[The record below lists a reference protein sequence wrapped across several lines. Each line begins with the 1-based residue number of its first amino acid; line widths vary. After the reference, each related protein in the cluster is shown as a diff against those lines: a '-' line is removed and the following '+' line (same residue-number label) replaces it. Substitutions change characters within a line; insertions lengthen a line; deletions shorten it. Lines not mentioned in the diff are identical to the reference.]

1 MKFNFKVKT
10 QTGENK
16 KGFINA
22 SSQEAAVSLLQKSNF
37 LIVSLKREDK
47 KNDLAKVFLKYYDKV
62 TVKEIIVFFRQMS
75 ILIEARVPIVMSL
88 TAVKEQTSNKYFIKV
103 IQEMIN
109 DIEDGASFSV
119 AMEKYPDI
127 FPKLSVSIIRAGET
141 SGNLKKSLDYVE
153 ANMEKNYNL
162 SVRVKSALIYPSLVL
177 SVFFVIGFIVIS
189 FIVPKLTLMIK
200 ELNANIPW
208 YTQVVIV
215 ISDFMSTYWWAV
227 AIIIIGAVVGIF
239 YYANTEDGKKEWD
252 DLKIRLPIVGVMFR
266 YVYIVRFSENLAVL
280 LQGGIPIIRALTV
293 ASSVVNNVVYE
304 RIFLKATEE
313 VKKGGNMST
322 VLSHSTL
329 IPSMVTHMIKIGEDT
344 GQIDTVLGHIAK
356 FYNQETETMTKNLSV
371 ILEPVIM
378 IIIGIAVGFMAF
390 AILMPIYNIAGQV

>member
-16 KGFINA
+16 EGSINA
-22 SSQEAAVSLLQKSNF
+22 SSREAAISLLQKNNF
-37 LIVSLKREDK
+37 LIVSLEREAK
-47 KNDLAKVFLKYYDKV
+47 KNEWNKIFLKYYDKV
-62 TVKEIIVFFRQMS
+62 TVKETMVFFRQMS

-109 DIEDGASFSV
+109 DIEDGAPFSV
-119 AMEKYPDI
+119 AMEKHPDV
-127 FPKLSVSIIRAGET
+127 FSKLSINIIRAGET
-141 SGNLKKSLDYVE
+141 SGNLKKAIDYVE
-153 ANMEKNYNL
+153 ANIEKNYNL
-162 SVRVKSALIYPSLVL
+162 SVRVKSALIYPTLVL

-215 ISDFMSTYWWAV
+215 LSDFMSTYWWAV
-227 AIIIIGAVVGIF
+227 AIIIIGIVAGFF
-239 YYANTEDGKKEWD
+239 YYVNTEDGKKEWD
-252 DLKIRLPIVGVMFR
+252 DLKIRLPIVGIIFR
-266 YVYIVRFSENLAVL
+266 YVYIVRFAENLAIL
-280 LQGGIPIIRALTV
+280 LQGGIPITRALSV

-304 RIFLKATEE
+304 RIFLKATKE

-322 VLSHSTL
+322 VLSYSML

-356 FYNQETETMTKNLSV
+356 FYNQEVETMTKNLSV

-378 IIIGIAVGFMAF
+378 IIIGVAVGFMAF
-390 AILMPIYNIAGQV
+390 AILMPIYNIAGQI

>member
-16 KGFINA
+16 EGSINA
-22 SSQEAAVSLLQKSNF
+22 SSREAAISLLQKNNF
-37 LIVSLKREDK
+37 LIVSLEREAK
-47 KNDLAKVFLKYYDKV
+47 KNEWNKIFLKYYDKV
-62 TVKEIIVFFRQMS
+62 TVKETMVFFRQMS

-103 IQEMIN
+103 IQEIIN
-109 DIEDGASFSV
+109 DIEDGAPFSV
-119 AMEKYPDI
+119 AMEKHPDV
-127 FPKLSVSIIRAGET
+127 FSKLSINIIRAGET
-141 SGNLKKSLDYVE
+141 SGNLKKAIDYVE
-153 ANMEKNYNL
+153 ANIEKNYNL
-162 SVRVKSALIYPSLVL
+162 SVRVKSALIYPTLVL

-215 ISDFMSTYWWAV
+215 LSDFMSTYWWAV
-227 AIIIIGAVVGIF
+227 AIIIIGIVAGFF
-239 YYANTEDGKKEWD
+239 YYVNTEDGKKEWD
-252 DLKIRLPIVGVMFR
+252 DLKIRLPIVGIIFR
-266 YVYIVRFSENLAVL
+266 YVYIVRFAENLAIL
-280 LQGGIPIIRALTV
+280 LQGGIPITRALSV

-304 RIFLKATEE
+304 RIFLKATKE

-322 VLSHSTL
+322 VLSYSML

-356 FYNQETETMTKNLSV
+356 FYNQEVETMTKNLSV

-378 IIIGIAVGFMAF
+378 IIIGVAVGFMAF
-390 AILMPIYNIAGQV
+390 AILMPIYNIAGQI